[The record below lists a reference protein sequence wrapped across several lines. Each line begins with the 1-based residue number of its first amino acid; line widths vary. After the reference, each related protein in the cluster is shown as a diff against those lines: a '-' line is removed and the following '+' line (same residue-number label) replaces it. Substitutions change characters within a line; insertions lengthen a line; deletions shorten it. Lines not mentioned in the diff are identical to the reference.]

1 MKTLRR
7 LLACIL
13 SFIALVACAACGG
26 NVEHVEQ
33 ETVNVNLDKNISG
46 KITVGVYNTNLEDL
60 LKVIKEFNKVYPN
73 IRVITKNQADTDRAV
88 LQWHKADEKVAGASP
103 DIFWFATESFAPLAD
118 GGILMDLTPWLNAS
132 YEAGILKKENLVQE
146 AMATGTLDGKQYL
159 IPTHND
165 RIVTLVNKT
174 ILEKAGIK
182 MPTAEEWT
190 WEKFEEISAEIQSKY
205 SSLGIASGIKA
216 VNAHWESNSVV
227 WPILKAHGV
236 QVADENNNITLDST
250 ATREALAFLR
260 EQVNKPYTAYNGSGN
275 VSGGNVAFQFQS
287 RSAMAVPTPLE
298 GREFP
303 EVGYFGKDDLDVL
316 PFPALSVEGVNKIY
330 YGFGSHGYAMYKR
343 SRNQNLAWA
352 FLQFLLSEQAQDAFG
367 EAGLHVPM
375 LKSMQSNTENT
386 DWNWLKVPKKEMN
399 HSAFISN
406 PERNVATDFHLQFP
420 SKIRS
425 AVYEAVLLMAQEA
438 MTTQKLIDDLIDTCV
453 QTIEFEMSKV

>member
-1 MKTLRR
+1 MLKKILIFALSI
-7 LLACIL
+7 LLVF
-13 SFIALVACAACGG
+13 SFVACGG
-26 NVEHVEQ
+26 KVENVEQ
-33 ETVNVNLDKNISG
+33 EEVNVNLDKNTSG
-46 KITVGVYNTNLEDL
+46 KITVGVYATNLEDL

-73 IRVITKNQADTDRAV
+73 IKVVTKTQADTDRAI
-88 LQWHKADEKVAGASP
+88 LQWHKADEKVPGSSP

-118 GGILMDLTPWLNAS
+118 GGILMDLNPWLNAS

-146 AMATGTLDGKQYL
+146 AMLMGTLDGKQYL

-190 WEKFEEISAEIQSKY
+190 WEKFEEISTQLQSKY
-205 SSLGIASGIKA
+205 TSLGIASGIKA

-236 QVADENNNITLDST
+236 QVADENNNITLDSD
-250 ATREALAFLR
+250 ATRNALTFLR
-260 EQVNKPYTAYNGSGN
+260 SQVNKSYTAYNGSGN

-287 RSAMAVPTPLE
+287 RSAMAVPTPIE

-303 EVGYFGKDDLDVL
+303 EVGYFGKDDLEVL
-316 PFPALSVEGVNKIY
+316 PFPALSVDGVNKIY
-330 YGFGSHGYAMYKR
+330 YGAGSHGYAMYKR

-352 FLQFLLSEQAQDAFG
+352 FLQFLLSEQAQDMFG

-375 LKSMQSNTENT
+375 LKSMEKNSEGT
-386 DWNWLKVPKKEMN
+386 DWNWLKVPKRDMN
-399 HSAFISN
+399 HDAFISN
-406 PERNVATDFHLQFP
+406 SDRNTATDFHLQFP

-438 MTTQKLIDDLIDTCV
+438 MTTTKSIDELINTCV
-453 QTIEFEMSKV
+453 QTLEFELSKV